1 MWKPLRNVA
10 QFDNKSLEDVT
21 ICWKTI
27 TKPLGNYAHFN
38 NKSLE
43 DVTICWKTIK
53 PPKMYNLLEQSQ
65 RY

>member
-10 QFDNKSLEDVT
+10 QFD
-21 ICWKTI
+21 
-27 TKPLGNYAHFN
+27 